1 MKYVC
6 TIFMCTWL
14 YVSVNV
20 TVYVCMYVCIY
31 ACMYVMLSYVMN
43 VMLCYVCMYTLLV
56 LASIIIVDGQR
67 QEGRREREREEY

>member
-1 MKYVC
+1 M
-6 TIFMCTWL
+6 
-14 YVSVNV
+14 
-20 TVYVCMYVCIY
+20 YVCMYVYMHACI
-31 ACMYVMLSYVMN
+31 MYVMLSYVMN